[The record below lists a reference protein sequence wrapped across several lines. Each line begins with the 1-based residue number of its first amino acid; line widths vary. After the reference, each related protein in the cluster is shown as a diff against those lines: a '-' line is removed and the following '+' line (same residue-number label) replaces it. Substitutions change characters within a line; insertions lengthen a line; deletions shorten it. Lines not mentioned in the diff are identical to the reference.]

1 MSERLPLSAFIICLN
16 EAGTIE
22 ACIRSLDQCAEIVIV
37 DSGSS
42 DATAEVVA
50 GLAGEGF
57 PIRFLHQDWLGFA
70 RQKQFALEQA
80 TQPWLL
86 SIDADERLDQDLR
99 AALPGL
105 VAAPDAVVGWR
116 LRRRPW
122 LIGYG
127 YTPTGVGDGA
137 NLRLFRRG
145 KAVFDMKKTVHEGLI
160 PDGTVRVA
168 EKGALLHY
176 RPLTVG
182 EVVVKEE
189 GYASLKVG
197 MRAAGKKRF
206 TPWRMLLN
214 PPVYF
219 LRVMYGRKLYRAG
232 WAGVIFAMQAAIYAF
247 LTEAKT
253 WEGEAMKRHPS
264 KDRDPD
270 VVSRVQEP

>member
-1 MSERLPLSAFIICLN
+1 MTQRLPLSAFVICLN

-37 DSGSS
+37 DSGSTDS
-42 DATAEVVA
+42 TAEVIER
-50 GLAGEGF
+50 LTREGF
-57 PIRFLHQDWLGFA
+57 PIRFMHQDWLGFA

-80 TQPWLL
+80 TQHWLL

-99 AALPGL
+99 GALPGL
-105 VAAPDAVVGWR
+105 LAAPDEVVGWR

-122 LIGYG
+122 LMGYG
-127 YTPTGVGDGA
+127 YTPKGVGDGA

-145 KAVFDMKKTVHEGLI
+145 KAVFDIKKTVHEGLI

-168 EKGALLHY
+168 EQGALLHY

-182 EVVVKEE
+182 DVVVKEE
-189 GYASLKVG
+189 RYATLKAG

-232 WAGVIFAMQAAIYAF
+232 WAGVIFAMQAAIYSF

-253 WEGEAMKRHPS
+253 WEHDAMTRHPS
-264 KDRDPD
+264 VDRDPD
-270 VVSRVQEP
+270 VGSRVQEP

>member
-127 YTPTGVGDGA
+127 YTPRGVGDGP

-145 KAVFDMKKTVHEGLI
+145 KAVFDIRKTVHEGLI

-168 EKGALLHY
+168 KKGALLHY

>member
-1 MSERLPLSAFIICLN
+1 MSERLPLSAFVICLN

-37 DSGSS
+37 DSGST
-42 DATAEVVA
+42 DATPEVVA
-50 GLAGEGF
+50 RLAGEGF

-105 VAAPDAVVGWR
+105 LAAPDEVVGWR

-122 LIGYG
+122 LTGYG
-127 YTPTGVGDGA
+127 YTPKGVGDGA
-137 NLRLFRRG
+137 NLRLFRKG

-168 EKGALLHY
+168 KQGALLHY

-189 GYASLKVG
+189 GYATLKAG
-197 MRAAGKKRF
+197 MRAAGKKRY

-232 WAGVIFAMQAAIYAF
+232 WAGVIFAMQAAIYSF

-253 WEGEAMKRHPS
+253 WEAEAMKRHPS
-264 KDRDPD
+264 ADHDPD
-270 VVSRVQEP
+270 AVPRVQEP